1 MSLANAAQVVSGS
14 LIGTD
19 ARFVGVSS
27 DTRTLRRE
35 ELFFALQ
42 GPNHDGH
49 EFVVEAA
56 QRGAAGAVL
65 ARTVQT
71 SLPCIKVRDTRL
83 ALGTLATYWRSQFN
97 IPVLAVTGSNGKTTV
112 KEMIA
117 AIMTQTARGCITLGN
132 LNNDIGV
139 PLTLLRLRADDRY
152 AVVELGM
159 NQRGEIAYL
168 GHIARPTIAVITNA
182 AAAHLAG
189 VGTVEDVAREKGTLF
204 AALDPEGTAVIN
216 ADDPHAGLWRKL
228 AGHRR
233 CLTFALHERADVVAD
248 YETNRTGSS
257 ILIKTAQG
265 DIDMRLPLPGV
276 HNVSNALAATA
287 TTLAAGV
294 DLARVKSGLEKLRAV
309 AGRLELKA
317 GANGAVIIDDTYNAN
332 PASLAAGIAVL
343 KDYPGETVLV
353 LGDMAE
359 LGEAAPEI
367 HRHAGKLAK
376 DLGVRWL
383 FGLGEL
389 SRLAVESF
397 GKGAKHFPSRQALIE
412 DLLERLDADTT
423 VLVKG
428 SRVMHLEK
436 VVQAIVDPQPADA
449 RNR

>member
-1 MSLANAAQVVSGS
+1 MSLAKAAQVVGGS
-14 LIGTD
+14 LIGAD
-19 ARFVGVSS
+19 VNFVGVSS
-27 DTRTLRRE
+27 DTRTLGSE
-35 ELFFALQ
+35 ELFFALA
-42 GPNHDGH
+42 GPNYDGH
-49 EFVVEAA
+49 EFLAEAV

-65 ARTVQT
+65 ARAVQT
-71 SLPCIKVRDTRL
+71 ALPCIRVADTRL
-83 ALGTLATYWRSQFN
+83 ALGALAAYWRAQFN
-97 IPVLAVTGSNGKTTV
+97 VPVLAVTGSNGKTTV
-112 KEMIA
+112 KEMIV
-117 AIMTQTARGCITLGN
+117 AIMGQTARGCVTPGN

-139 PLTLLRLRADDRY
+139 PLTLLRLRAHDRY
-152 AVVELGM
+152 AVIELGM

-168 GHIARPTIAVITNA
+168 AHIAQPTIAVITNA

-189 VGTVEDVAREKGTLF
+189 VGTVEDVAREKGALF
-204 AALDPEGTAVIN
+204 SALGPEGTAVIN
-216 ADDPHAGLWRKL
+216 ADDPHAQLWREL
-228 AGHRR
+228 AGPRR

-248 YETNRTGSS
+248 YETDRTGSS
-257 ILIKTAQG
+257 IRIKTAQG
-265 DIDMRLPLPGV
+265 DIAMRLPLPGV

-294 DLARVKSGLEKLRAV
+294 DLPRVKSGLEKLRAV

-359 LGEAAPEI
+359 LGDAAPDI
-367 HRHAGKLAK
+367 HRRAGKLAK
-376 DLGVRWL
+376 DLGIRRL
-383 FGLGEL
+383 FALGEL

-412 DLLERLDADTT
+412 DLRERLDADTA

-428 SRVMHLEK
+428 SRVMHLEE
-436 VVQAIVDPQPADA
+436 VVRAIVHPRPGDG
-449 RNR
+449 RT

>member
-65 ARTVQT
+65 ARAVQT

-139 PLTLLRLRADDRY
+139 PLTLLRLRANDRY

>member
-1 MSLANAAQVVSGS
+1 MSLAKAADIVSGS
-14 LIGTD
+14 LVGAD
-19 ARFVGVSS
+19 AEFVGVSS
-27 DTRTLRRE
+27 DTRTLQPH

-49 EFVVEAA
+49 AFVTEAA
-56 QRGAAGAVL
+56 RRGAAGAVL
-65 ARTVQT
+65 ACAVQT
-71 SLPCIKVRDTRL
+71 SLPCITVRDTRL
-83 ALGTLATYWRSQFN
+83 ALGALAAYWRSQFN

-117 AIMTQTARGCITLGN
+117 AIMTQSARGCTTLGN

-159 NQRGEIAYL
+159 NRRGEIAYL
-168 GHIARPTIAVITNA
+168 AHIAQPTIAVITNA
-182 AAAHLAG
+182 GAAHLAG

-204 AALDPEGTAVIN
+204 TALGAEGTAVIN

-228 AGHRR
+228 AEPRR
-233 CLTFALHERADVVAD
+233 CLTFALHERADVTAD
-248 YETNRTGSS
+248 YQTDRTGSS
-257 ILIKTAQG
+257 ILINTAQG
-265 DIDMRLPLPGV
+265 DMAMRLPLPGV

-287 TTLAAGV
+287 TTLAAGI
-294 DLARVKSGLEKLRAV
+294 DLERVKSGLEKLRAV

-343 KDYPGETVLV
+343 RDYAGETVLV

-367 HRHAGKLAK
+367 HRRAGKLAK
-376 DLGVRWL
+376 DLGVRRL
-383 FGLGEL
+383 FALGEL
-389 SRLAVESF
+389 SHLAVESF
-397 GKGAKHFPSRQALIE
+397 GKGAKHFPSRQALVE
-412 DLLERLDADTT
+412 DLLEHLNADTT

-428 SRVMHLEK
+428 SRVMHLEE
-436 VVQAIVDPQPADA
+436 VVRAIVDIRSAEA
-449 RNR
+449 HSR

>member
-1 MSLANAAQVVSGS
+1 M
-14 LIGTD
+14 
-19 ARFVGVSS
+19 
-27 DTRTLRRE
+27 
-35 ELFFALQ
+35 
-42 GPNHDGH
+42 
-49 EFVVEAA
+49 
-56 QRGAAGAVL
+56 L

-139 PLTLLRLRADDRY
+139 PLTLLRLRANDRY

-233 CLTFALHERADVVAD
+233 CLTFALYERADVVAD

-376 DLGVRWL
+376 DLGIRWL

>member
-1 MSLANAAQVVSGS
+1 MSLARAADILSGS
-14 LIGTD
+14 LVGAD
-19 ARFVGVSS
+19 AEFIGVSS
-27 DTRTLRRE
+27 DTRTLQPH

-49 EFVVEAA
+49 AFVVEAA

-65 ARTVQT
+65 ARAVQT
-71 SLPCIKVRDTRL
+71 SLPCITVRDTRL
-83 ALGTLATYWRSQFN
+83 ALGALAAYWRSQFN

-112 KEMIA
+112 KEMVA
-117 AIMTQTARGCITLGN
+117 AIMAQSARGCTTLGN

-159 NQRGEIAYL
+159 NRRGEIAYL
-168 GHIARPTIAVITNA
+168 AHIARPTIAVITNA

-204 AALDPEGTAVIN
+204 AALGAEGTAVIN
-216 ADDPHAGLWRKL
+216 ADDPHAGLWRRL
-228 AGHRR
+228 AEPRR
-233 CLTFALHERADVVAD
+233 CLTFALHERADVTAD
-248 YETNRTGSS
+248 YRMDRTGSA

-265 DIDMRLPLPGV
+265 DIAMRLPLPGV

-287 TTLAAGV
+287 TTLAVGI
-294 DLARVKSGLEKLRAV
+294 DLERVKSGLEKLRAV
-309 AGRLELKA
+309 AGRLELK
-317 GANGAVIIDDTYNAN
+317 GGVNGAVIIDDTYNAN

-343 KDYPGETVLV
+343 RDYPGETVLV

-367 HRHAGKLAK
+367 HRRAGKLAK
-376 DLGVRWL
+376 DLGVRRL
-383 FGLGEL
+383 FALGEL

-397 GKGAKHFPSRQALIE
+397 GKGAKHFPSRQALVE
-412 DLLERLDADTT
+412 DLLERLNADTT

-428 SRVMHLEK
+428 SRVMHLEE
-436 VVQAIVDPQPADA
+436 VVRAIVDIRSADA
-449 RNR
+449 HSR